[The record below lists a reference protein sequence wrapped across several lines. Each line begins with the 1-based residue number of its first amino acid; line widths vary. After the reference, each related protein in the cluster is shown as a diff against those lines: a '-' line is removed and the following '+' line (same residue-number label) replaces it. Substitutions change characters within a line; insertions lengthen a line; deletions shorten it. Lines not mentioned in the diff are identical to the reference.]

1 MKNIEN
7 SPIRNSLVSK
17 EPASQKLLQ
26 QIEQLKKELAM
37 RDAVAG
43 VEAWLPI
50 LSRLGSVT

>member
-7 SPIRNSLVSK
+7 SPIRNSLLSK

-26 QIEQLKKELAM
+26 QIEQLKRELAM

-43 VEAWLPI
+43 SDAWLPI
-50 LSRLGSVT
+50 LSR

>member
-7 SPIRNSLVSK
+7 SPIRNSLISK

-26 QIEQLKKELAM
+26 QIEQLKRELAM

-43 VEAWLPI
+43 SDPWLPI
-50 LSRLGSVT
+50 LSR

>member
-7 SPIRNSLVSK
+7 SPIRNSLITK

-26 QIEQLKKELAM
+26 QIEQLKKELAL

-43 VEAWLPI
+43 TDAWLPV
-50 LSRLGSVT
+50 LSK